1 MERVSQP
8 LEAVGLLPDERLH
21 LRRASRI
28 ALREISVQS
37 GTFQLANR
45 VRLLPLAVA
54 LAVVAYLAVAR
65 AGTLGLVLVATS
77 AAFAIGL
84 ALVVRDTDAS
94 ARSALVSPAA
104 TGALLVTPAL
114 ATLYLAFSSG
124 GFYADGVALCTV
136 VLLVLFA
143 VRCALA
149 EEPFAGLGGA
159 ALAPAAALTLLA
171 GWALA
176 SGTWSDSTG
185 RALLEVDR
193 ILLYLLALLLLATL
207 ARSSSRLGFAVRA
220 LAAAFVLVALA
231 GLVSR
236 VAPDVLPTPES
247 FAADRLS
254 YPLTYWNALGVSA
267 RSGWC
272 CACT

>member
-149 EEPFAGLGGA
+149 EEPFGLGGA